1 MVQQPLV
8 DQDLNIEVSRLHSDT
23 PHSVG
28 LLSTSDQP
36 DTEHRDLYL
45 TSQNTDKRE
54 ISMPG
59 RIRTHN
65 PSKRE
70 AADPRLRQRGHWD
83 RPP

>member
-54 ISMPG
+54 ISMPRQDSNPQSQQTSG
-59 RIRTHN
+59 R
-65 PSKRE
+65 
-70 AADPRLRQRGHWD
+70 
-83 RPP
+83 RPTP